1 MTSILQSSLTG
12 GELSTSLHGRVDLA
26 RYQNSLKACRNFRV
40 IPYGGAENRSGTR
53 YIVNVKNHAAKVRL
67 IPFQFST
74 EQTYV
79 LEFGNLY
86 VRVIK
91 DGGQVVYS
99 SGPNV
104 GLPVE
109 VVTPYTTAQ
118 LPYLNFTQS
127 ADVMTI
133 CHPSHAPRQLSRTA
147 HDAWTLAEFEPK
159 NGPFKGINTR
169 PEIRI
174 SVSDFTGTVT
184 LTSASDVFS
193 AANIGQTI
201 YLEQLGYGT
210 PWEVTKAVDLGDI
223 RRSDGKYYR
232 ALNAGTTGT
241 LRPTHTEN
249 SWSDGAVEWEYLHS
263 GFGIV
268 EITGY
273 TSAKVVTGRVIVR
286 IPEGVQ
292 TSSTSTFAVSEVA
305 ESGGGTITA
314 TVTGHGL
321 TVPTIVSF
329 SLVQLNP
336 GDEYTP
342 PFEEIA
348 LSVSCLA
355 TPVDANTL
363 TIDTLWGGYYT
374 GLTGSLTVSGTYKW
388 ALGAWGGDQ
397 GYPRCVAYHQQRQV
411 FGSTPAQPE
420 TLWMSRIGSYTDFG
434 KSTPVLDDDAITN
447 TLGGTQVS
455 EIRGILPLDGLVLF
469 TSGGVQAMGAGAD
482 DVLNP
487 SNQAAKGQGARGSS
501 YLPPLSIGDGG
512 LYLQDKGK
520 VVRAVGYEF
529 AKNRYTGADLTVMAS
544 HLVAGNL
551 KIEEWA
557 WHESP
562 YGCVWAVRN
571 DGVLLSITYMAEQE
585 IVGWARHDTD
595 GLFESVAVVSEGDE
609 DVLYVAVKRTIG
621 GATKRYIERMETR
634 VISDIREAFFVDSGL
649 TYDGRNTTA
658 TTVTLSGG
666 TNWDHRESLTAT
678 ASSAIFAGASD
689 LGDMITFESKDGQ
702 YYKLRITEYV
712 SPTVVNGILNKQIPA
727 EYRNVARADWAFS
740 RNSFSGL
747 DHLEGKTVS
756 ILGDGLK
763 QAQKVVTGGSITLE
777 NPAFMVSVGLPIVA
791 DLQTLRLT
799 LQTPETVLDKRKNV
813 TSVTL
818 MVDETR
824 SIWVGR
830 DFDNLYESKTRA
842 GENYDQP
849 PGLVSG
855 LVNVPIPTKWED
867 SGSVCIR
874 QTDPL
879 PIKVLA
885 IIPDIELGGKA

>member
-40 IPYGGAENRSGTR
+40 TPYGGAENRSGTR
-53 YIVNVKNHAAKVRL
+53 YIASVKNHSARVRL

-74 EQTYV
+74 EQTYI

-147 HDAWTLAEFEPK
+147 HDAWTLTKFAPV
-159 NGPFKGINTR
+159 NGPFQGINTR
-169 PEIRI
+169 PEIRL
-174 SVSDFTGTVT
+174 SVSAFTGEVTVSSGT
-184 LTSASDVFS
+184 DVFTED
-193 AANIGQTI
+193 NVGQTL
-201 YLEQLGYGT
+201 YFEQLGYGI
-210 PWEVTKAVDLGDI
+210 PWEVGKAVGSGQI

-232 ALNAGTTGT
+232 AINAGTTGT
-241 LRPTHTEN
+241 LRPTHTEDT
-249 SWSDGAVEWEYLHS
+249 WSDGAVTWQYLHS

-292 TSSTSTFAVSEVA
+292 SSAASNITVTAVAQSV
-305 ESGGGTITA
+305 GGTILATA
-314 TVTGHGL
+314 VAHGL

-329 SLVQLNP
+329 ELGTLNS
-336 GDEYTP
+336 GDDYTP
-342 PFEEIA
+342 PFYDYAI
-348 LSVSCLA
+348 SGSFLA
-355 TPVDANTL
+355 TPSGVDAL
-363 TIDTLWGGYYT
+363 VIDAMWSDSYT
-374 GLTGSLTVSGTYKW
+374 GLTGSISVVGTYKW

-397 GYPRCVAYHQQRQV
+397 GFPRCVAYHQQRQV

-447 TLGGTQVS
+447 TLGGTQVN
-455 EIRGILPLDGLVLF
+455 EIRGLLPIDGLVLF

-482 DVLNP
+482 DVLTP

-529 AKNRYTGADLTVMAS
+529 AKNRYTGSDLTVMAS

-551 KIEEWA
+551 RIEEWA

-666 TNWDHRESLTAT
+666 TNWDHTESLTAT
-678 ASSAIFAGASD
+678 ASGAIFTGASD
-689 LGDMITFESKDGQ
+689 LGDMITFESEDGQ

-712 SPTVVNGILNKQIPA
+712 SPTVVKGILNKQIPA
-727 EYRNVARADWAFS
+727 GYRNAARTDWAFS

-763 QAQKVVTGGSITLE
+763 QAQKVVTSGSITLD
-777 NPAFMVSVGLPIVA
+777 NPAFLVTVGLPIVA

-799 LQTPETVLDKRKNV
+799 LQTPETVLDKKKNV
-813 TSVTL
+813 TGVTL

-824 SIWVGR
+824 SIWAGR
-830 DFDNLYESKTRA
+830 DFDHLYESKARA

-849 PGLVSG
+849 PSLVSG
-855 LVNVPIPTKWED
+855 LVNIAVKTEWED

-885 IIPDIELGGKA
+885 IIPDVVLGGKA